1 MTEAIQTIPATA
13 LVIAIVP
20 VLGVIFLIQ
29 KWNGEGG
36 ESVYA
41 MSRMLVQLLIIGY
54 FLTFL
59 FESDGIFLVSAV
71 IVVMITVS
79 SWIALR
85 TVKIRRSDLYKQTL
99 VSILIGAS
107 IPLFV
112 ITQLVLDLDPFYSA
126 RQVIPLA
133 GMIIA
138 NAMNSVSIAAERLY
152 SEIEAEKSFVDA
164 RSLAFKAALIPIT
177 NSLFAVGLVSLPGMM
192 TGQILSGVDPLIAS
206 RYQIMVMCMLFS
218 SAGISSALFLSLVQN
233 KIEIDSTT

>member
-1 MTEAIQTIPATA
+1 MTEAIQTIPVSS
-13 LVIAIVP
+13 LMIAIVP

-36 ESVYA
+36 ESLYA
-41 MSRMLVQLLIIGY
+41 MSRMLIQLLIIGY

-59 FESDGIFLVSAV
+59 FDSDGVLLVSAV

-85 TVKIRRSDLYKQTL
+85 TVKMRRKDLYKQTL
-99 VSILIGAS
+99 VAIFVGAS
-107 IPLFV
+107 IPLIV
-112 ITQLVLDLDPFYSA
+112 ITQLVLDLEPFYSA

-133 GMIIA
+133 GMIVA
-138 NAMNSVSIAAERLY
+138 NAMNSVSIAAERVN
-152 SEIEAEKSFVDA
+152 SEIDAQRSFVDA

-192 TGQILSGVDPLIAS
+192 TGQILSGVDPLIAT

-218 SAGISSALFLSLVQN
+218 SAGISSALFLVLIQN
-233 KIEIDSTT
+233 KFEVDSTA